1 MNKKITPLLFP
12 LFWIGLTLA
21 TYMNFFNIY
30 IIGVLSLVLIKIF
43 SIKRCSK
50 SYRIQVSWWKLFV
63 IYYFFIST
71 IGVIKE
77 YLDIKD
83 LVEFIIKYICFPIII
98 INIIPKDKDDIK
110 KLLIILKNIIFFA
123 AIYGLIE
130 SIIKY
135 NLLANIIV
143 IENKS
148 WIMDMNKLGNYQC
161 SSFFLHYNYYGCI
174 LIVGWIIDLFY
185 PYKKT
190 ITSNIYK
197 VLIIEQI
204 VVCQSRICWIAFA
217 FLILYRMI
225 KSKKINNRK
234 IQFFIISMFII
245 LVFIIFE
252 PSFFNK
258 FGTFFLK
265 RFSRIWKYGFNDGSL
280 GQRLGTLMNW
290 PSYFK
295 ENIIRGIYGTGYQ
308 SVTKYYMQNYSFFKG
323 YSTVDCEWTVFLV
336 ETGIVGFIIFLIT
349 IIKNFTKC
357 NVEEIKKYIIIAFV
371 IEATTLDLVANNT
384 ILVLIIFFI
393 VYKYQNRYNYH

>member
-143 IENKS
+143 IEN
-148 WIMDMNKLGNYQC
+148 
-161 SSFFLHYNYYGCI
+161 
-174 LIVGWIIDLFY
+174 IIDLFY